1 MCLIK
6 NISCVFAEIVFYFTH
21 NFMKVPL
28 LDLKTQYKP
37 LREQTREL
45 LDDILDSQYFIGGP
59 YITKLEEAVAQYS
72 GVKAAIGISSGTD
85 ALLASLMGIG
95 ISPSPLDRSEP
106 AEVILPTYT
115 FFATAGCVWR
125 AGAKPV
131 FVDIKPDTY
140 NIDVDAIEAKIT
152 PRTKAIMPVH
162 LYGQCAE
169 MEKISAIAKKYN
181 LAVIEDAAQA
191 IGAKRNDVR
200 VGNFGDC
207 ACLSF
212 FPSKNLGGL
221 GDGGMVITNN
231 LELADKIR
239 QMRNHGME
247 PKYYHKFVGGNFRL
261 DAIQAAGLLVKLPHL
276 DKWGEM
282 RRANA
287 KVYDEAF
294 ADEARIKT
302 PFIQSENYSIYN
314 QYVVSVEKRD
324 DVLAYLRSKDIGCEI
339 YYPVPLHC
347 QECFA
352 GLGYKKG
359 DFPNAEYA
367 AEHTIALPI
376 YPELTREQLD
386 YVAQTL
392 KEAVAK
398 F

>member
-1 MCLIK
+1 
-6 NISCVFAEIVFYFTH
+6 
-21 NFMKVPL
+21 MKVPL

-37 LREQTREL
+37 LREQTRKL

-59 YITKLEEAVAQYS
+59 YVVKLEEAVAKYS
-72 GVKAAIGISSGTD
+72 GTKEAIGVSSGTD
-85 ALLASLMGIG
+85 ALLASLMAIG
-95 ISPSPLDRSEP
+95 ISPSPFDAREP

-131 FVDIKPDTY
+131 FVDIDKDTY

-169 MEKISAIAKKYN
+169 MDKICAIAKKHN
-181 LAVIEDAAQA
+181 LRVIEDGAQA
-191 IGAKRNDVR
+191 IGAKRDGVR

-207 ACLSF
+207 GCLSF

-231 LELADKIR
+231 AALAAKLR

-287 KVYDEAF
+287 ALYNEFF
-294 ADEARIKT
+294 AEVGEIKT
-302 PFIQSENYSIYN
+302 PVIQPRNYSIFN
-314 QYVVSVEKRD
+314 QYIVSVEKRD
-324 DVLAYLRSKDIGCEI
+324 DVLAFLRSKDIGCEI
-339 YYPVPLHC
+339 YYPVPLHM

-352 GLGYKKG
+352 ALGHREG

-367 AEHTIALPI
+367 ARHTIALPI
-376 YPELTREQLD
+376 YPELEPEQIK
-386 YVAQTL
+386 YVADTL

>member
-1 MCLIK
+1 
-6 NISCVFAEIVFYFTH
+6 
-21 NFMKVPL
+21 MKVPL
-28 LDLKTQYKP
+28 LDLKAQYKS
-37 LREQTREL
+37 LREETRKL
-45 LDDILDSQYFIGGP
+45 LDDVLDSQYFIGGP
-59 YITKLEEAVAQYS
+59 YVAKLEEEVASYCQTRE
-72 GVKAAIGISSGTD
+72 AIGMSSGTD
-85 ALLASLMGIG
+85 ALLASLMALG
-95 ISPSPLDRSEP
+95 ISPSPVASDEIP
-106 AEVILPTYT
+106 EVILPTYT

-131 FVDIKPDTY
+131 FVDIDKDTY

-162 LYGQCAE
+162 LYGQCAN
-169 MEKISAIAKKYN
+169 MEKICEIAKKYN
-181 LAVIEDAAQA
+181 LAVIEDGAQA
-191 IGAKRNDVR
+191 IGAKRNGVK
-200 VGNFGDC
+200 VGNFGLC
-207 ACLSF
+207 GCLSF

-221 GDGGMVITNN
+221 GDGGMVVTNDVEFATK
-231 LELADKIR
+231 LR

-287 KVYDEAF
+287 AMYNSAF
-294 ADEARIKT
+294 AGIDAIKT
-302 PFIQSENYSIYN
+302 PFIEDVNYSIYN
-314 QYVVSVEKRD
+314 QYIVSVEHRD
-324 DVLAYLRSKDIGCEI
+324 EVIAHLRSKDIGCEI
-339 YYPVPLHC
+339 YYPVPLHL

-352 GLGYKKG
+352 QLGYKKG

-376 YPELTREQLD
+376 YPELEPEQIA
-386 YVAQTL
+386 YVADVL